1 MLRTAGAQDV
11 QVPFDRD
18 STLYSID
25 ADLRRQLGVFPGVT
39 GYQGAE
45 LYHVEET
52 TYELVIRYRGDG
64 DIRRERRSLS
74 AAEVEALRDR
84 IGRVRLAETRPS
96 PVAEGRYGFIAATTF
111 HGLVEGSLLA
121 GAVGAEGQTV
131 LTLPLMGGAVGFFGP
146 LLATRDAQITEG
158 EADMVFYGGVQGYV
172 HAVQLARLV
181 GDDAVGVRGTV
192 GLAAVGGAVEGTIAY
207 RIARKRNWTGGHA
220 EMVSF
225 TGLGGNLVGL
235 GLSATI
241 IGAGGE
247 DVPRL
252 VAGTSLL
259 GSVAGMYLGHRMGRT
274 GRYTEGDARVYLQSA
289 IQGANLVGAF
299 LTLQD
304 DAAVRPT
311 ALLLTGSAVG
321 GAVLGRRLVRNRDFT
336 GTQSALVGLGS
347 LTGSLAGLAVTLEV
361 DDGSSRAIAQGIGSA
376 AGFGITYAVLENDA
390 WEQASAATSDVD
402 VNVRVSPSLAGQRG
416 AGRSGTEV
424 LVPRV
429 TVTASF

>member
-1 MLRTAGAQDV
+1 MLRAAGAQDV

-25 ADLRRQLGVFPGVT
+25 ADLRRQLGVFPDVT

-45 LYHVEET
+45 LYRVAAT
-52 TYELVIRYRGDG
+52 TYELVIRYRVDG
-64 DIRRERRSLS
+64 RIRRERRSLS

-84 IGRVRLAETRPS
+84 IGRVRSGEAGPPS
-96 PVAEGRYGFIAATTF
+96 VAEGRYGFIAATTL

-146 LLATRDAQITEG
+146 LLTTRDAQITEG

-172 HAVQLARLV
+172 HAVQLARLAG
-181 GDDAVGVRGTV
+181 GDRLDGQAIAGF
-192 GLAAVGGAVEGTIAY
+192 AALGGAVEGTIAY
-207 RIARKRNWTGGHA
+207 RIARRHNWTGGHA

-225 TGLGGNLVGL
+225 NGLGGNLVGL
-235 GLSATI
+235 GLSAAV
-241 IGAGGE
+241 IGEGGE

-259 GSVAGMYLGHRMGRT
+259 GSVGGAYLGHRMGRT
-274 GRYTEGDARVYLQSA
+274 DRYTEGDARVYLQSA

-304 DAAVRPT
+304 DVAVRPT

-321 GAVLGRRLVRNRDFT
+321 GAILGRRLVRNRDFT
-336 GTQSALVGLGS
+336 GTQSFLIGLGS

-376 AGFGITYAVLENDA
+376 AGFGLTYAVLESDA
-390 WEQASAATSDVD
+390 REQASAATSDVD
-402 VNVRVSPSLAGQRG
+402 VNVRVRPSLAEQRG
-416 AGRSGTEV
+416 PLRNGAEA